1 MESRYT
7 ADRRQNNTGIFI
19 GNQYA
24 LLRKHIY
31 QYFALMRQINS
42 AQIVYLV
49 ISDFFPKTS

>member
-42 AQIVYLV
+42 AQIVYSV